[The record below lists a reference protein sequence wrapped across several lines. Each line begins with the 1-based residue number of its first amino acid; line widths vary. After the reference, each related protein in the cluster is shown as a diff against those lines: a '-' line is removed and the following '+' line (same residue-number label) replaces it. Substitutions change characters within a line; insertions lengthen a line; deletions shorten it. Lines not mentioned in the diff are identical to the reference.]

1 MFLKIRRKV
10 CQTLFSDI
18 CFYLELIIL
27 KVINISTLTCAGNAV
42 NAGSEVLDDGHGASL
57 DGQDAG
63 QLEDDV
69 LGAGP
74 AAQITIQLDPRR

>member
-1 MFLKIRRKV
+1 MKFVKHYFLTYA
-10 CQTLFSDI
+10 C
-18 CFYLELIIL
+18 LEIIIFL
-27 KVINISTLTCAGNAV
+27 GIGILTLTCAGNAV
-42 NAGSEVLDDGHGASL
+42 NSGSEVLDDGHGASL

-74 AAQITIQLDPRR
+74 AAQLTGQLDPRR